1 MPLIDLANHARG
13 DAITAEL
20 RIIDADKDDATFAL
34 FSTKPLRA
42 GEQVRDRAETSSHRA
57 AFGEERHLI
66 PAGAAATI
74 TWHRRQKKTLAPN
87 PRPPPLRS
95 RL

>member
-42 GEQVRDRAETSSHRA
+42 GEQVRDRTETSSHRA
-57 AFGEERHLI
+57 AFGEERHLT
-66 PAGAAATI
+66 PGAAATI
-74 TWHRRQKKTLAPN
+74 TWHRRQKK
-87 PRPPPLRS
+87 R
-95 RL
+95 